1 MANTSTFTADMGV
14 FMARSFRSAIS
25 NTANVYLAIAR
36 ADPWGNDASPP
47 QANSSVESVYEVWRN
62 IIGGK
67 KVTGGDIS
75 YVIRRQDW
83 TANSIYIPY
92 DGDRSSL
99 YGSTNLPY
107 VMTDSFHVYKCLF
120 NNGNANSSV
129 KPISTNPNTTYT
141 TADGYV
147 WKYMYT
153 LSDVDRIRFT
163 TNEWIPVRTLVANDG
178 SLQWRVQ
185 QAATDGAIDSVAII
199 DQGSSYT
206 GTPTVSFSGD
216 GSGASATLTTNTV
229 SGAITNV
236 TIIAK
241 GSGYT
246 FANAIVSGT
255 GTGATLAVN
264 IGPKGGH
271 GYDAVSE
278 LGVKTL
284 IINVRLRADEGG
296 KIPTTN
302 DFRQIALISD
312 PLAYAGN
319 AFSGTTFSQTTRL
332 SVTGSGANF
341 AQDEFAFQGT
351 TFETATFSGEI
362 IEFDTANGIVKLAET
377 IGTPTAGSLVG
388 ALTAASRY
396 VTAVTNPDLT
406 RNSGKIIY
414 IDDIS
419 PVARNPSQTE
429 DIKLIIS
436 FF

>member
-1 MANTSTFTADMGV
+1 MGV
-14 FMARSFRSAIS
+14 FMARSFRAAIS

-36 ADPWGNDASPP
+36 ADPWSNDANPP
-47 QANSSVESVYEVWRN
+47 QANSSVDAVYEVWRN
-62 IIGGK
+62 VISGK

-75 YVIRRQDW
+75 YVIRRQNW
-83 TANSIYIPY
+83 TANTVYVPY
-92 DGDRSSL
+92 DCERSTL

-107 VMTDSFHVYKCLF
+107 VLTDDFNVYKCIF
-120 NNGNANSSV
+120 NNKNANSSI

-141 TADGYV
+141 TADGYI

-185 QAATDGAIDSVAII
+185 QAATDGSIDSI
-199 DQGSSYT
+199 DITSQGSGYT
-206 GTPTVSFSGD
+206 GTPTVSITGD
-216 GSGASATLTTNTV
+216 GAGASATLTTNTV
-229 SGAITNV
+229 SGAVTNV
-236 TIIAK
+236 TIVSK

-246 FANAIVSGT
+246 FANAAISGT
-255 GTGATLAVN
+255 GAGAALSIS

-271 GYDAVSE
+271 GSDAVSE
-278 LGVKTL
+278 LGAKTL
-284 IINVRLRADEGG
+284 LINVRLRADEGG
-296 KIPTTN
+296 TIPTTN
-302 DFRQIALISD
+302 DFRQIALIAD
-312 PLAYAGN
+312 PLSYAGN
-319 AFSGTTFSQTTRL
+319 AFSGTTFSQTTKL

-351 TFETATFSGEI
+351 TFDTATFVGEI

-377 IGTPTAGSLVG
+377 RGTPTAAPLVG
-388 ALTAASRY
+388 AVTAASRY
-396 VTAVTNPDLT
+396 VTGVTNPDLT